1 MCLLLV
7 ANLPKKIV
15 LFYFIIIV
23 FFMLLVIFEGGREG
37 MVVIRG
43 VDVACQEPIYGHSN
57 GAGVFSYTL

>member
-15 LFYFIIIV
+15 LFYFIIII

-43 VDVACQEPIYGHSN
+43 VDVAY
-57 GAGVFSYTL
+57 

>member
-43 VDVACQEPIYGHSN
+43 VDVAC
-57 GAGVFSYTL
+57 

>member
-1 MCLLLV
+1 M

-15 LFYFIIIV
+15 LFYFIIII

-43 VDVACQEPIYGHSN
+43 SRYGLLGTH
-57 GAGVFSYTL
+57 LWPQQ